1 MPSEQPMDAQDL
13 STLQRSWQTRMTS
26 VLRQFNNLTSGPVFD
41 KKHDH
46 MVNIIGLTCVFGEPG
61 IQVIPTDGG
70 PVYTAKVEDL
80 ES

>member
-41 KKHDH
+41 KKHDQ
-46 MVNIIGLTCVFGEPG
+46 MVNIIGLTCVYSEPG
-61 IQVIPTDGG
+61 IQVIPTNGG
-70 PVYTAKVEDL
+70 PIYTAKVEDL
-80 ES
+80 EA